1 MNIAVFGSG
10 RGSNFQAILAA
21 IKEGRVEGVTI
32 SLVLSNNSTS
42 GILEIARANAIPAF
56 HISQKHFSS
65 EGQYADALLALL
77 AAHAVEVIVLAGF
90 MKKIPPRLISAFPG
104 RIINIHPALLPKYG
118 GAGMFGRHVHEAVL
132 AAGEHE
138 SGATVHVVDEEYDH
152 GRILIQE
159 KVPVMAGDTPDTL
172 AARVLGAE
180 HRILPEALHRLAASM
195 HKGVQQ

>member
-1 MNIAVFGSG
+1 MNVAVFGSG

-65 EGQYADALLALL
+65 EGQYADAMLALL

-90 MKKIPPRLISAFPG
+90 MKKIPPRLINAFPG

-152 GRILIQE
+152 GKILVQE
-159 KVPVMAGDTPDTL
+159 KVPVMAGDTPDSL